1 MVNVYEE
8 NGIEIYTEQNKQLFN
23 MKPANVPLVDSSHVD
38 EVRAF
43 VDAIVNNKPS
53 PVPGEQG
60 LVLNAVFDALYKSSE
75 TGKEQPVDVSY

>member
-1 MVNVYEE
+1 VYEE
-8 NGIEIYTEQNKQLFN
+8 NGIEIYTEQNQQLFN
-23 MKPANVPLVDSSHVD
+23 MKPANVPYVESSHVD
-38 EVRAF
+38 QVKAF
-43 VDAIVNNKPS
+43 VDAIFNDKPS